1 MCVHMFLGVNA
12 HTCSYIYKY
21 LRLYCIFLK
30 KIGRNFVIK
39 FSNLIPLDYISI
51 CVCTVFFKKRLVE
64 ILSLNFLILF
74 LSIT

>member
-1 MCVHMFLGVNA
+1 MCVHMFLGVNT
-12 HTCSYIYKY
+12 HTCSYIYEY
-21 LRLYCIFLK
+21 LRLYCIFFK

-39 FSNLIPLDYISI
+39 FYNLISLDYISI
-51 CVCTVFFKKRLVE
+51 CVCTVFKKRLVE